1 MNMCSGVSVS
11 ELSFPDGSPPNPD
24 IIDKWLS
31 LVHKE
36 FTGTVH
42 SFNVLFFYIYS
53 PFYSFILSFIYSS
66 CNYFIYSFIH
76 SIIHFVIQLIH
87 SFNDLFIHLT
97 NYSFIQ

>member
-42 SFNVLFFYIYS
+42 SFNVLFFYI
-53 PFYSFILSFIYSS
+53 FILSFFHP
-66 CNYFIYSFIH
+66 FIY
-76 SIIHFVIQLIH
+76 
-87 SFNDLFIHLT
+87 LFIL
-97 NYSFIQ
+97 